1 MKIYTSYVI
10 AGLPGLPGITGPK
23 GERGLL
29 GPEGPP
35 GPRGAEGRKGR
46 RGKKGDQVTG
56 LCTTWQ
62 STSFTIYLKPAEP
75 IHTPS
80 LNDPPKYIHTY
91 FFSKRHVIKSSYDVT

>member
-1 MKIYTSYVI
+1 MKTYASYVI

-56 LCTTWQ
+56 LGTTWHG
-62 STSFTIYLKPAEP
+62 TGFTTFLKPAES
-75 IHTPS
+75 IDTPS
-80 LNDPPKYIHTY
+80 LNGPPKYIHT
-91 FFSKRHVIKSSYDVT
+91 FFKTPRYY

>member
-1 MKIYTSYVI
+1 MI

-56 LCTTWQ
+56 LGTTWHG
-62 STSFTIYLKPAEP
+62 TGFTTFLKPAEP
-75 IHTPS
+75 ILFQNTRLLSHHMTS
-80 LNDPPKYIHTY
+80 HSATY
-91 FFSKRHVIKSSYDVT
+91 YEGTFE